1 MLKTAIFFVSC
12 TNLTGIRI
20 WNFWMQTV

>member
-20 WNFWMQTV
+20 LNFWMQTV